1 MDEPTN
7 LYWPHFSEAEYA
19 RRDARIRAA
28 MREEGL
34 GALIVYGVGGLIG
47 TDPYQANVVYIARY
61 AAFTQTYVVFPL
73 DGEPTLFIPWDYQVA
88 NAKKISRLKDV
99 RPGSLAQITDR
110 VAGRIEELGL
120 ASGRIGVVGASLI
133 HNISLPREHFEIL
146 GRRLPDAELPV
157 VTKWFDGVCTVKSGE
172 EIAFIRRG
180 AEMTDA
186 VHEVLFQAS
195 RPGRRPS
202 DLFDVVL
209 STAHAM
215 GGRIPFGHIGAT
227 PMADPQMVYPDP
239 YALTRPLERGDVVL
253 TELAVGYGGYFGK
266 VWATYFVGPPTPRY
280 ERLFEAAVR
289 ARRDIYAAVK
299 PGRTVREVKPA
310 LTGAIREAGFHN
322 KTLLFGWGNYNVGI
336 GARVADG
343 EVTQEDFR
351 FEPGQCMS
359 VASWPIAEPD
369 RCGIWLGDCAVVTE
383 DRLENLQAYRLE
395 EIRVVPA

>member
-7 LYWPHFSEAEYA
+7 LYWPHFSEEEYA
-19 RRDARIRAA
+19 RRDAKIRSA
-28 MREEGL
+28 MREEEL
-34 GALIVYGVGGLIG
+34 DALIVYGVGGLIG

-61 AAFTQTYVVFPL
+61 AAFTQTYVVFPIE
-73 DGEPTLFIPWDYQVA
+73 GEPTLFIPWDYQVA
-88 NAKKISRLKDV
+88 NAKKITRLKDV

-110 VAGRIEELGL
+110 VADRLDELGL

-146 GRRLPDAELPV
+146 ERRLPGAELPV
-157 VTKWFDGVCTVKSGE
+157 VTRWFERIYMVKSEE

-180 AEMTDA
+180 AGMTDA
-186 VHEVLFQAS
+186 VHEVLFQAT
-195 RPGRRPS
+195 RPGKRPS
-202 DLFDVVL
+202 ELFDVVL

-227 PMADPQMVYPDP
+227 PMADPEMVYPDP
-239 YALTRPLERGDVVL
+239 YAMTRPMRKGDVVL

-266 VWATYFVGPPTPRY
+266 VWATYFIGPPTPRY

-289 ARRDIYAAVK
+289 TRREVYAAVK
-299 PGRTVREVKPA
+299 PGRTVREIKPA
-310 LTGAIREAGFHN
+310 LTRAIREAGFHN

-336 GARVADG
+336 GVRVVGD

-351 FEPGQCMS
+351 FEAGQCMS

-369 RCGIWLGDCAVVTE
+369 RCGIWLGDCAIVTQGG
-383 DRLENLQAYRLE
+383 LENLQRYPLE